1 MAHSYAP
8 NVGAQVRR
16 MTGDVFAYRENTS
29 EGVREYN
36 EVQHFGLAASVRSF
50 LLASC
55 LPHTS
60 TLMDEKLMANAFAH
74 TQIFRKKGRTRPY
87 VRGDYSVNPNILM
100 SCCVESTNDMY
111 TMRQSE
117 SPKSSKAQFRAFDFH
132 ESPLPMLCDHHRAKD
147 YILDQ
152 IMNGNVPP
160 VRALLRL

>member
-55 LPHTS
+55 LPYTHEHS
-60 TLMDEKLMANAFAH
+60 DEKLMANAFAH

-100 SCCVESTNDMY
+100 SCCVESTNDIC
-111 TMRQSE
+111 TPCGNRNRRRARRPNSGP
-117 SPKSSKAQFRAFDFH
+117 STSTRVRCPCCATTTGPRTTSSTKS
-132 ESPLPMLCDHHRAKD
+132 
-147 YILDQ
+147 
-152 IMNGNVPP
+152 
-160 VRALLRL
+160 